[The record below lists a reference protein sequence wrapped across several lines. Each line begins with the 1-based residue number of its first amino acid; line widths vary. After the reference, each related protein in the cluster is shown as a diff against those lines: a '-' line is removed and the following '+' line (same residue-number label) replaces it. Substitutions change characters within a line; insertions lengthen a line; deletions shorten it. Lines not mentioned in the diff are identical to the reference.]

1 MTTIPWQNSGR
12 QIAEQNPQ
20 QDTRRH
26 QKKLSQRRLWKTHKS
41 DHTKSDQLTRKIRTE
56 KEQLGEFETNV
67 SMKREVFTSIHTNGR
82 NISLLNK
89 EKYS

>member
-12 QIAEQNPQ
+12 QIPEQYPQ

-41 DHTKSDQLTRKIRTE
+41 DQLTRKIWTE

-67 SMKREVFTSIHTNGR
+67 SMKRDVFTSIHTNGR